1 MMVRGMG
8 RAFSRVIG
16 VAVTVITVVVIS
28 ACGAPAPKGPNAFAR
43 RASFDLNCPVE
54 QLDFVP
60 IKESSPR
67 TYGVIGC
74 HRRTTYTEACSTA
87 GVWLRNWRSC
97 SPADAWLWRGER
109 EVHRGIPAIGQGEGP
124 EPQDVFAGVDL
135 PA

>member
-1 MMVRGMG
+1 MVRGMG

-16 VAVTVITVVVIS
+16 VAVTGITVVVIS

-87 GVWLRNWRSC
+87 AYGMYGIERRCVWVMDGPLQTEV
-97 SPADAWLWRGER
+97 PA
-109 EVHRGIPAIGQGEGP
+109 PA
-124 EPQDVFAGVDL
+124 
-135 PA
+135 PAR